1 MDCFDPFVFSIG
13 NFIDGQKVDVSQS
26 DPGYLPEKKRNKYH
40 REKNLSIAIVLLFS
54 DSTHFYWNTTRWKP
68 NYRLE

>member
-40 REKNLSIAIVLLFS
+40 REKKYYYFQIQQHIPIKILL
-54 DSTHFYWNTTRWKP
+54 D
-68 NYRLE
+68 EI

>member
-26 DPGYLPEKKRNKYH
+26 DPGYLPEKKEINIIGK
-40 REKNLSIAIVLLFS
+40 KIFILQ
-54 DSTHFYWNTTRWKP
+54 
-68 NYRLE
+68 